1 MDSDGWAYGPDFQN
15 LKWPPTSSRSSSKSV
30 PGFVR
35 RRRWIRTRRQL
46 PEKRVSSAHNVIAV
60 VNPGSSSVL
69 PWRSMAKDM
78 DMCLLVRP
86 YGENSQ
92 EPYTWGQSVTLNSSK
107 NRSLNQQ
114 ASFSK
119 QSTMQHENLSSQNSP
134 LRLNQLEKND
144 MLLCCRPSSSAP
156 PYFWLG
162 ISVDA
167 SVLHTELNTP
177 IYDWKISINAAI
189 RLENKLPCQS
199 EYTIWEKTT
208 EGAML
213 KRQHGIIPSCRTAF
227 IYSADLR
234 RPIYL
239 TLFVQGGWVLE
250 KVYGMPLQSNINI

>member
-144 MLLCCRPSSSAP
+144 MLLCCRPSGSAP